1 MVGVVVVVSEVDE
14 VVDLVVV
21 IEITMRKNSM
31 VFLFLEGDVV
41 DVEEEEE
48 MTMIWMDLFFKKK
61 LPSFN

>member
-1 MVGVVVVVSEVDE
+1 MVEVVVVVSEVDE
-14 VVDLVVV
+14 VVDLVVI

-31 VFLFLEGDVV
+31 VFLFLEGDVA

-61 LPSFN
+61 LLSFN